1 MLGLYVRAMN
11 ALDDRDDEGQ
21 TTMEFLGICVLI
33 IVVITVAMAAVKA
46 NQDTFTAGVKTVVD
60 RVFNLAPTN

>member
-11 ALDDRDDEGQ
+11 ALDTKRDDEGQ

-33 IVVITVAMAAVKA
+33 IVVITVAMAAVRS
-46 NQDTFTAGVKTVVD
+46 NQGTFNAGVTTVVN
-60 RVFNLAPTN
+60 RVFNLGPG

>member
-11 ALDDRDDEGQ
+11 ALDTKRDDEGQ

-33 IVVITVAMAAVKA
+33 IVVITVAMAAVRS
-46 NQDTFTAGVKTVVD
+46 NQDTFNDGVETVVN
-60 RVFNLAPTN
+60 RVFNLGPG